1 MTLKLLKMRHQ
12 RPEWHSPAEEI
23 DCEDYDYV
31 IYDFGH
37 GHIEVLFAKSFVD
50 MFRVKRWMYY
60 E

>member
-1 MTLKLLKMRHQ
+1 MLHQ
-12 RPEWHSPAEEI
+12 QPKWHSPSEEI
-23 DCEDYDYV
+23 DCEDYDYI

-50 MFRVKRWMYY
+50 MTRVKRWMYY